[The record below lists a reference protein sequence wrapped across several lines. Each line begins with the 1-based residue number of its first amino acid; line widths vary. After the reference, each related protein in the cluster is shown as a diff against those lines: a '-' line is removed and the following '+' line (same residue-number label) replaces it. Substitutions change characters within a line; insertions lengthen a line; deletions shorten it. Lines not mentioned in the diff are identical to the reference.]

1 MVKKI
6 SKSLKAKPEKKSKSK
21 SKSNKRIRGSKSQS
35 KDKKLKSKKVINF
48 VSGNKNKLRELSD
61 IFNQNFKDIE
71 IKQLDIDLPELQ
83 GSPEDIVK
91 GKLKLALE
99 KAKKLEG
106 PVLVEDTSLCFN
118 AYGGLPGAY
127 IKYFLKAIKP
137 EGLYKMACAFKD
149 HSAYAQ
155 SIYGLQKNQ
164 KDEPHLFIGKTDGE
178 IVSPKGD
185 NNFGWDPCFKP
196 KNYKETYAEMDEE
209 EKNKISHRGKS
220 TNAMINWIKENPEI
234 FK

>member
-1 MVKKI
+1 MVKKT
-6 SKSLKAKPEKKSKSK
+6 SKKGKTAEKKTKTTK
-21 SKSNKRIRGSKSQS
+21 KTL
-35 KDKKLKSKKVINF
+35 KLKKIEAKKKIINF

-61 IFNQNFKDIE
+61 IFQKHIKDVE

-83 GSPEDIVK
+83 GLPEDIVR

-99 KAKKLEG
+99 KAKNLKG

-155 SIYGLQKNQ
+155 SIYGLQKNA
-164 KDEPHLFIGKTDGE
+164 KTEPQLFIGKTDGE
-178 IVSPKGD
+178 IVSPRGD
-185 NNFGWDPCFKP
+185 NNFGWDPCFQP
-196 KNYKETYAEMDEE
+196 KNYKQTYAEMEE
-209 EKNKISHRGKS
+209 DKKNKISHRGKS
-220 TNAMINWIKENPEI
+220 TKAMIDWIKDNLDI
-234 FK
+234 F

>member
-1 MVKKI
+1 MVKKTT
-6 SKSLKAKPEKKSKSK
+6 KKGKTAEKKTKTTK
-21 SKSNKRIRGSKSQS
+21 KTL
-35 KDKKLKSKKVINF
+35 KLKKIEAKKKIINF

-61 IFNQNFKDIE
+61 IFQKHIKDIE

-83 GSPEDIVK
+83 GLPEDIVR

-99 KAKKLEG
+99 KAKNLKG

-155 SIYGLQKNQ
+155 SIYGLQKNA
-164 KDEPHLFIGKTDGE
+164 KEEPKLFVGKTDGE
-178 IVSPKGD
+178 IVSPRGD
-185 NNFGWDPCFKP
+185 NNFGWDPCFQP
-196 KNYKETYAEMDEE
+196 KNYKQTYAEMEE
-209 EKNKISHRGKS
+209 DKKNKISHRGKS
-220 TNAMINWIKENPEI
+220 TKAMIDWIKDNLDI
-234 FK
+234 F

>member
-1 MVKKI
+1 MVKKT
-6 SKSLKAKPEKKSKSK
+6 AKKGKTAEKKTKTTK
-21 SKSNKRIRGSKSQS
+21 KTL
-35 KDKKLKSKKVINF
+35 KLKKIEAKKKIINF

-61 IFNQNFKDIE
+61 IFQKHIKDIE

-83 GSPEDIVK
+83 GLPEDIVR

-99 KAKKLEG
+99 KAKNLKG

-155 SIYGLQKNQ
+155 SIYGLQKNA
-164 KDEPHLFIGKTDGE
+164 KTEPQLFIGKTDGE
-178 IVSPKGD
+178 IVSPRGD
-185 NNFGWDPCFKP
+185 NNFGWDPCFQP
-196 KNYKETYAEMDEE
+196 KNYKQTYAEMEE
-209 EKNKISHRGKS
+209 DKKNKISHRGKS
-220 TNAMINWIKENPEI
+220 TKAMIDWIKDNLDI
-234 FK
+234 F

>member
-1 MVKKI
+1 MAKKTAKKVKKT
-6 SKSLKAKPEKKSKSK
+6 EKKTKTTK
-21 SKSNKRIRGSKSQS
+21 KTL
-35 KDKKLKSKKVINF
+35 KLKKIETKKKIINF

-61 IFNQNFKDIE
+61 IFQKHIKDVE

-83 GSPEDIVK
+83 GLPEDIVR

-99 KAKKLEG
+99 KAKNLKG

-155 SIYGLQKNQ
+155 SIYGLQKNA
-164 KDEPHLFIGKTDGE
+164 KTEPQLFIGKTDGE
-178 IVSPKGD
+178 IVSPRGD
-185 NNFGWDPCFKP
+185 NNFGWDPCFQP
-196 KNYKETYAEMDEE
+196 KNYKQTYAEMEE
-209 EKNKISHRGKS
+209 DKKNKISHRGKS
-220 TNAMINWIKENPEI
+220 TKAMIDWIKDNLDI
-234 FK
+234 F

>member
-1 MVKKI
+1 MAKKTAKKVKNTEKKTKTTKKTLKLKKI
-6 SKSLKAKPEKKSKSK
+6 EAKKK
-21 SKSNKRIRGSKSQS
+21 I
-35 KDKKLKSKKVINF
+35 INF

-61 IFNQNFKDIE
+61 IFQKHIKGVE

-83 GSPEDIVK
+83 GLPEDIVR

-137 EGLYKMACAFKD
+137 EGLYKMAWAFED

-155 SIYGLQKNQ
+155 SIYGLQKNSKEKPQ
-164 KDEPHLFIGKTDGE
+164 LFIGKTDGE
-178 IVSPKGD
+178 IVSPRGD
-185 NNFGWDPCFKP
+185 NNFGWDPCFQP
-196 KNYKETYAEMDEE
+196 KNYKETYAEMDEDK
-209 EKNKISHRGKS
+209 KNKISHRGKS
-220 TNAMINWIKENPEI
+220 TKAMIDWIKENMDI
-234 FK
+234 F

>member
-1 MVKKI
+1 MVKKT
-6 SKSLKAKPEKKSKSK
+6 AKKGKTAEKKTKTTK
-21 SKSNKRIRGSKSQS
+21 KTL
-35 KDKKLKSKKVINF
+35 KLKKIEAKKKIINL

-61 IFNQNFKDIE
+61 IFQKHIKDVE

-83 GSPEDIVK
+83 GLPEDIVR

-99 KAKKLEG
+99 KAKNLKG

-155 SIYGLQKNQ
+155 SIYGLQKNA
-164 KDEPHLFIGKTDGE
+164 KTEPQLFIGKTDGE
-178 IVSPKGD
+178 IVSPRGD
-185 NNFGWDPCFKP
+185 NNFGWDPCFQP
-196 KNYKETYAEMDEE
+196 KNYKQTYAEMEE
-209 EKNKISHRGKS
+209 DKKNKISHRGKS
-220 TNAMINWIKENPEI
+220 TKAMIDWIKDNLDI
-234 FK
+234 F

>member
-1 MVKKI
+1 MVKK
-6 SKSLKAKPEKKSKSK
+6 
-21 SKSNKRIRGSKSQS
+21 GSKKLQS
-35 KDKKLKSKKVINF
+35 KKQVKQTPKKRNHSQKNEKRKIINF
-48 VSGNKNKLRELSD
+48 VSGNKNKLRELNE
-61 IFNQNFKDIE
+61 IINENIKDIE

-83 GSPEDIVK
+83 GFPEDIVK

-99 KAKKLEG
+99 KAKNLKG

-137 EGLYKMACAFKD
+137 EGLYKMACAFDD

-155 SIYGLQKNQ
+155 SIYGLQKNENE
-164 KDEPHLFIGKTDGE
+164 EPHLFIGKTNGE

-196 KNYKETYAEMDEE
+196 NCSKKTYAQMDEN

-220 TNAMINWIKENPEI
+220 TKAMINWLKKNENI
-234 FK
+234 FE

>member
-1 MVKKI
+1 MAKKQ
-6 SKSLKAKPEKKSKSK
+6 SKKVVPKNEKKSKRG
-21 SKSNKRIRGSKSQS
+21 KRSRSTTSRRKI
-35 KDKKLKSKKVINF
+35 INF
-48 VSGNKNKLRELSD
+48 VSGNKGKLRELSD
-61 IFNQNFKDIE
+61 IFNEHFKDVE

-91 GKLKLALE
+91 GKLKLALD

-127 IKYFLKAIKP
+127 IKYFLKSVKND
-137 EGLYKMACAFKD
+137 GLYKMACAFDD

-155 SIYGLQKNQ
+155 SIYGLQKNE
-164 KDEPHLFIGKTDGE
+164 KEEPKLFIGKTDGE

-196 KNYKETYAEMDEE
+196 SCSKKTFAEMNEK

-220 TNAMINWIKENPEI
+220 TRAMINFLKKNEDI
-234 FK
+234 FE

>member
-1 MVKKI
+1 MTKKGEKKGKTNIEKEAKTSKKILKLKKI
-6 SKSLKAKPEKKSKSK
+6 SKKKK
-21 SKSNKRIRGSKSQS
+21 I
-35 KDKKLKSKKVINF
+35 INF
-48 VSGNKNKLRELSD
+48 VSCNKNKLRELSD
-61 IFNQNFKDIE
+61 IFQKYIKDIE

-83 GSPEDIVK
+83 GLPEEIVR

-137 EGLYKMACAFKD
+137 EGLYKMVCAFED

-155 SIYGLQKNQ
+155 SIYGLQKNT
-164 KDEPHLFIGKTDGE
+164 KEEAHLFVGKTDGE
-178 IVSPKGD
+178 IVSPRGD
-185 NNFGWDPCFKP
+185 NNFGWDPCFQP
-196 KNYKETYAEMDEE
+196 KNYKETYAEMAEE

-220 TNAMINWIKENPEI
+220 TKAMIDWIKENMDI
-234 FK
+234 F